1 MTWRSGIRSSWTSN
15 GSCIFRVAPHQF
27 VPARWYPRHHRKQHV
42 VILYSS
48 RTAFP
53 INLPGICRDLE
64 KVREKG
70 VVSNKQG
77 GMIDIFRQQTTLDHG
92 VGFADT
98 TSKLSD
104 FDKSGHI
111 GSLCSSPGRASS
123 KDGQI
128 TTQHAA
134 STIGR
139 RGSAR

>member
-1 MTWRSGIRSSWTSN
+1 MAVASSGLHRISSYRLVGTQDIIVSNTSSSYTHP
-15 GSCIFRVAPHQF
+15 G
-27 VPARWYPRHHRKQHV
+27 QHFQSICLAYV
-42 VILYSS
+42 VIWKK
-48 RTAFP
+48 
-53 INLPGICRDLE
+53 CE
-64 KVREKG
+64 KKG